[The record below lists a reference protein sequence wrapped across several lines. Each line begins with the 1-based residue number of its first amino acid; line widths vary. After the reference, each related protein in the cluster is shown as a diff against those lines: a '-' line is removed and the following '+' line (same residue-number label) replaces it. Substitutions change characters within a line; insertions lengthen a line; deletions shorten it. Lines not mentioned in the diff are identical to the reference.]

1 MEVFRFQLCQQ
12 GGAGSFRH
20 VQRIQQTE
28 QVAHVAHFQHPRPAQ
43 LLEGLCRQRHRL
55 PHLSFAHIAQHLK
68 AHLADLLEGVAF
80 CRGAVDIFV
89 IVVAQCLARR
99 GLRRLGNGEGHVRFQ
114 CQQPPVQIG
123 KGDDL
128 LRREEAAVL
137 LIQPV
142 LLEPAHVIFAA
153 ARRLI
158 QRPQRERGLF
168 LRL

>member
-1 MEVFRFQLCQQ
+1 M
-12 GGAGSFRH
+12 
-20 VQRIQQTE
+20 
-28 QVAHVAHFQHPRPAQ
+28 AHFQHPRSAQ
-43 LLEGLCRQRHRL
+43 LLEGLCCQRYRL
-55 PHLSFAHIAQHLK
+55 PHLSFAHIAQHLE
-68 AHLADLLEGVAF
+68 AHLADLLEGVALR
-80 CRGAVDIFV
+80 RGAVDIFV

-123 KGDDL
+123 EGDDL

>member
-1 MEVFRFQLCQQ
+1 M
-12 GGAGSFRH
+12 
-20 VQRIQQTE
+20 
-28 QVAHVAHFQHPRPAQ
+28 AHLQHPRLAQ

-89 IVVAQCLARR
+89 IIVAQCLVRR
-99 GLRRLGNGEGHVRFQ
+99 GLRRLGNGESHVRFQ

-123 KGDDL
+123 EGDDL

-142 LLEPAHVIFAA
+142 LFKPAHVIFVAA
-153 ARRLI
+153 CRLI